1 MPTETNQTDRNL
13 PTATRPSK
21 ADQSRPKPTTTDPKR
36 NKADQNRPKSTKP
49 SRPNHS
55 KTDENQPRPT
65 KTNHS
70 QPKKGSK
77 PTKANK
83 ADQIK
88 FWPTKASGG
97 CDPRRRNYPEKA
109 KNSLGKIETLS
120 AGGKGLAGRRV
131 GWLLGWLA
139 GLVWLPVWPASWLAA
154 GLRGSTGS
162 NIDAPKWGTEKGM
175 EPKNGSNFGTPKKTS
190 SDTQK
195 HSPPRCPK

>member
-1 MPTETNQTDRNL
+1 MPPAHARVRRPRGRKGGRAFGSDFTIALNL
-13 PTATRPSK
+13 A
-21 ADQSRPKPTTTDPKR
+21 AFC
-36 NKADQNRPKSTKP
+36 
-49 SRPNHS
+49 
-55 KTDENQPRPT
+55 
-65 KTNHS
+65 
-70 QPKKGSK
+70 
-77 PTKANK
+77 
-83 ADQIK
+83 K
-88 FWPTKASGG
+88 FL
-97 CDPRRRNYPEKA
+97 
-109 KNSLGKIETLS
+109 KNSLGKTATLS

-190 SDTQK
+190 SDAQK